1 MNNQI
6 ALANPLINFLDK
18 KHDDFTRADLIK
30 VVHEFGIKHFTFHYT
45 ALDGKLKE
53 LKLPFT
59 TAMQAERILAEGE
72 RVDGSSLFKGLVDSS
87 LSDLY
92 VVPVYSTAFLN
103 PFEENS
109 LDFVCRYLDRDHN
122 LASHTTDNI
131 LSRAADLFRK
141 DTGYEF
147 HALGEL
153 EFFLVY
159 KPETSLYP
167 IAQQAGYHAS
177 SPFVKTATV
186 INEMVEHIARITGL
200 VKYAH
205 SEVGHIHTIQSHMP
219 ELNGMRAEQHEI
231 ELLAAPVEKM
241 ADMVAVSR
249 WIIRAV
255 ALRHGMLATFAP
267 KLTESS
273 AGNGF
278 HFHMEIVK
286 EGQSMMV
293 EKDALSPV
301 ALRLIG
307 GLCRYAPT
315 LSAFGNT
322 VASSFLRLVPNHEA
336 PTKICWSDMNRS
348 ALIRVP
354 LGWINERNLAMKVN
368 PNQPEPFDDKRE
380 RQTVEIRSPDGSAK
394 VHMLLAGLTLAAR
407 AGLTEEGMQERTKK
421 YYVKGNIF
429 ESPEKYTHLSSLPA
443 NCSACADLLDKERSL
458 YEKDGVFPPQ
468 LIDYE
473 IKMLRSER
481 DGDLARYLSEM
492 SADDRLSKTRKVMH
506 KDIYAN

>member
-1 MNNQI
+1 MKKRL
-6 ALANPLINFLDK
+6 ALSNPLVNFLDK
-18 KHDDFTRADLIK
+18 RHDEFTRHDLIK
-30 VVHEFGIKHFTFHYT
+30 VIEELEIKRFTFHYT

-59 TAMQAERILAEGE
+59 TRLQAERILAEGE
-72 RVDGSSLFKGLVDSS
+72 RVDGSSLFKGLVDTS

-103 PFEENS
+103 PFEEHS
-109 LDFVCRYLDRDHN
+109 LDFVCRYLDRNHD
-122 LASHTTDNI
+122 LAAHTTDNI
-131 LSRAADLFRK
+131 LSRAADLFYE
-141 DTGYEF
+141 DTGMKL

-159 KPETSLYP
+159 EPSSSLYP
-167 IAQQAGYHAS
+167 VPPQAGYHAS
-177 SPFVKTATV
+177 SPFVKTSLV
-186 INEMVEHIARITGL
+186 VNEMVEHISRITGM

-205 SEVGHIHTIQSHMP
+205 SEVGHIHKLHSNLP
-219 ELNGMRAEQHEI
+219 EINGRRAEQHEI
-231 ELLAAPVEKM
+231 EFLPAPVEKM
-241 ADMVAVSR
+241 ADMIAVAR
-249 WIIRAV
+249 WIIRTV

-267 KLTESS
+267 KLNEGA

-286 EGQSMMV
+286 DGKNMMI
-293 EKDALSPV
+293 ENGKLS
-301 ALRLIG
+301 ATANKLIG
-307 GLCRYAPT
+307 GLSRYAPS

-354 LGWINERNLAMKVN
+354 LGWIKGRNLAMKVN
-368 PNQPEPFDDKRE
+368 PCERTPFEDSKD
-380 RQTVEIRSPDGSAK
+380 RQTVEFRSPDGSAL

-407 AGLTEEGMQERTKK
+407 SGLTEPGMEELATK
-421 YYVKGNIF
+421 YYVEGNIF
-429 ESPEKYTHLSSLPA
+429 QDPEKYTYLSALPA
-443 NCSACADLLDKERSL
+443 NCSQCAALLEKERGL
-458 YEKDGVFPPQ
+458 YEKDGIFPTSM
-468 LIDYE
+468 IDYVVR
-473 IKMLRSER
+473 KLRSER
-481 DGDLARYLSEM
+481 DEDLARYLSELP
-492 SADDRLSKTRKVMH
+492 ADERVEKTLRAMH

>member
-1 MNNQI
+1 MNNQL

-18 KHDDFTRADLIK
+18 KHHDFTRADLIK
-30 VVHEFGIKHFTFHYT
+30 VVHEFKIKRFTFHYT

-59 TAMQAERILAEGE
+59 TALRAERILAEGE
-72 RVDGSSLFKGLVDSS
+72 RVDGSSLFKGLVDTS

-92 VVPVYSTAFLN
+92 VVPVYNTAFLN
-103 PFEENS
+103 PFEEDS

-131 LSRAADLFRK
+131 LGRAASLFRK
-141 DTGYEF
+141 DTGCEF

-159 KPETSLYP
+159 EPETSLYP
-167 IAQQAGYHAS
+167 IPQQSAYHAS
-177 SPFVKTATV
+177 SPHVKTAAV
-186 INEMVEHIARITGL
+186 VNEMMEHIARITGL

-205 SEVGHIHTIQSHMP
+205 SEVGHIHKIRSHMP
-219 ELNGMRAEQHEI
+219 ELNGKRAEQHEI

-241 ADMVAVSR
+241 ADMIAVSR
-249 WIIRAV
+249 WIIRTV
-255 ALRHGMLATFAP
+255 ALHHGMLATFAP

-278 HFHMEIVK
+278 HFHMEIMRD
-286 EGQSMMV
+286 GQSMMV
-293 EKDALSPV
+293 KNGALSPE

-307 GLCRYAPT
+307 GICRFAPT

-354 LGWINERNLAMKVN
+354 LGWISERNLAMKVN
-368 PNQPEPFDDKRE
+368 PNQPVPFDDRRD

-407 AGLTEEGMQERTKK
+407 AGLTEDGMEERAKE

-429 ESPEKYTHLSSLPA
+429 QAPEKFAHLASLPA
-443 NCSACADLLDKERSL
+443 NCSACADLLEKERSL
-458 YEKDGVFPPQ
+458 YEKDGVFTPQ
-468 LIDYE
+468 MIDYE
-473 IKMLRSER
+473 IRMLRSER
-481 DGDLARYLSEM
+481 DGDLARYISEM
-492 SADDRLSKTRKVMH
+492 PADDRLTKTRKVMH